1 MTKQNKVIPA
11 RDANEN
17 TKAYRQ
23 RMKMEAQQA
32 KEKELEEAR
41 KKAEEAQ
48 FRQFVTEK
56 REDYVMTTLGS
67 ILQNPATDVSK
78 VEENVNT
85 ACVYADVLLRRL
97 HSVRK
102 ISDAPKPEATA
113 PDAAKPAPEA
123 PAGEQTAI
131 PAEAEQPEKPVP
143 TEKPAPKKRT
153 VRSGGSKTT
162 K

>member
-48 FRQFVTEK
+48 FRQFVTDK

-97 HSVRK
+97 HNVRK

-113 PDAAKPAPEA
+113 PDAAQPAPEA
-123 PAGEQTAI
+123 PDGEQTAI
-131 PAEAEQPEKPVP
+131 PAEAAQP
-143 TEKPAPKKRT
+143 EKPAPKKRT
-153 VRSGGSKTT
+153 VRVGGSKTT

>member
-1 MTKQNKVIPA
+1 MTKKNKVIPA

-17 TKAYRQ
+17 SKAYRQ
-23 RMKMEAQQA
+23 RIKMEAQQA

-48 FRQFVTEK
+48 FRQFVTDK

-97 HSVRK
+97 HNVRK

-113 PDAAKPAPEA
+113 PAPAQEPAPEA
-123 PAGEQTAI
+123 PAGEQTAT
-131 PAEAEQPEKPVP
+131 PAEAEQP
-143 TEKPAPKKRT
+143 EKPAPKKRT
-153 VRSGGSKTT
+153 VRAGGSKTT

>member
-1 MTKQNKVIPA
+1 MTKKNKVIPA

-17 TKAYRQ
+17 SKAFRQ
-23 RMKMEAQQA
+23 RIKMEAQQA

-48 FRQFVTEK
+48 FRQFVTDK

-78 VEENVNT
+78 AEENVNT

-97 HSVRK
+97 HNVRK

-113 PDAAKPAPEA
+113 PDPAQEPAPEA
-123 PAGEQTAI
+123 PAGEQTAT
-131 PAEAEQPEKPVP
+131 PAEAEQP
-143 TEKPAPKKRT
+143 EKPAPKKRT
-153 VRSGGSKTT
+153 VRAGGSKTT

>member
-1 MTKQNKVIPA
+1 MTKKNKVIPA

-17 TKAYRQ
+17 SKAYRQ
-23 RMKMEAQQA
+23 RLKMEAQQA
-32 KEKELEEAR
+32 KGKEIEEAR

-48 FRQFVTEK
+48 FRQFVTDK

-78 VEENVNT
+78 AEENVNT

-97 HSVRK
+97 HNVRR

-113 PDAAKPAPEA
+113 PDPVQEPAPEA
-123 PAGEQTAI
+123 PAGEQTAT
-131 PAEAEQPEKPVP
+131 PAEAAQP
-143 TEKPAPKKRT
+143 EKPAPKKRT
-153 VRSGGSKTT
+153 VRAGGSKTT

>member
-1 MTKQNKVIPA
+1 MTKKNKVIPA

-17 TKAYRQ
+17 SKAYRQ
-23 RMKMEAQQA
+23 RLKMEAQQA
-32 KEKELEEAR
+32 KEKEIEEAR

-48 FRQFVTEK
+48 FRQFVTDK

-97 HSVRK
+97 HNVRK

-113 PDAAKPAPEA
+113 PDPAQEPAPEA
-123 PAGEQTAI
+123 PAGEQAAT
-131 PAEAEQPEKPVP
+131 PAEAAQP
-143 TEKPAPKKRT
+143 EKPAPKKRT
-153 VRSGGSKTT
+153 VRAGGSKTT

>member
-1 MTKQNKVIPA
+1 MTKKNKVIPA

-17 TKAYRQ
+17 SKAYRQ
-23 RMKMEAQQA
+23 RIKMEAQQA

-48 FRQFVTEK
+48 FRQFVTDK

-78 VEENVNT
+78 AEENVNT

-97 HSVRK
+97 HNVRK

-113 PDAAKPAPEA
+113 PDPAQEPAPEA
-123 PAGEQTAI
+123 PAGEQTAT
-131 PAEAEQPEKPVP
+131 PAEEAQP
-143 TEKPAPKKRT
+143 EKPAPKKRT
-153 VRSGGSKTT
+153 VRAGGSKTT

>member
-1 MTKQNKVIPA
+1 MTKKNKVIPA

-17 TKAYRQ
+17 SKAFRQ
-23 RMKMEAQQA
+23 RIKMEAQQA

-48 FRQFVTEK
+48 FRQFVTDK

-78 VEENVNT
+78 AEENVNT

-97 HSVRK
+97 HNVRK

-113 PDAAKPAPEA
+113 TAPDPAQEPAPEA
-123 PAGEQTAI
+123 TAGEQTAT
-131 PAEAEQPEKPVP
+131 PAEEAQP
-143 TEKPAPKKRT
+143 EKPAPKKRT
-153 VRSGGSKTT
+153 VRAGGSKTT

>member
-1 MTKQNKVIPA
+1 MTKKNKVIPA

-17 TKAYRQ
+17 SKAFRQ
-23 RMKMEAQQA
+23 RIKMEAQQA

-48 FRQFVTEK
+48 FRQFVTDK

-78 VEENVNT
+78 AEENVNT

-97 HSVRK
+97 HNVRK

-113 PDAAKPAPEA
+113 PDPAQEPAPEA
-123 PAGEQTAI
+123 PAGEQTAT
-131 PAEAEQPEKPVP
+131 PAEEAQP
-143 TEKPAPKKRT
+143 EKPAPKKRT
-153 VRSGGSKTT
+153 VRAGGSKTT

>member
-1 MTKQNKVIPA
+1 MTKKNKVIPA

-17 TKAYRQ
+17 SKAFRQ
-23 RMKMEAQQA
+23 RIKMEAQQA

-48 FRQFVTEK
+48 FRQFVTDK

-78 VEENVNT
+78 AEENVNT

-97 HSVRK
+97 HNVRK

-113 PDAAKPAPEA
+113 PDPAPEA
-123 PAGEQTAI
+123 PAGEQTAGEQTAT
-131 PAEAEQPEKPVP
+131 PAEAAQP
-143 TEKPAPKKRT
+143 EKPAPKKRT
-153 VRSGGSKTT
+153 VRAGGSKTT

>member
-1 MTKQNKVIPA
+1 MTKKNKVIPA

-17 TKAYRQ
+17 SKAFRQ
-23 RMKMEAQQA
+23 RIKMEAQQA

-48 FRQFVTEK
+48 FRQFVTDK

-97 HSVRK
+97 HNVRK

-113 PDAAKPAPEA
+113 PDPAPEA
-123 PAGEQTAI
+123 PAGEQTAGEQTAT
-131 PAEAEQPEKPVP
+131 PAEAAQP
-143 TEKPAPKKRT
+143 EKPAPKKRT
-153 VRSGGSKTT
+153 VRAGGSKTT

>member
-1 MTKQNKVIPA
+1 MTKKNKVIPA

-17 TKAYRQ
+17 SKAYLQ
-23 RMKMEAQQA
+23 RIKMEAQQA

-48 FRQFVTEK
+48 FRQFVTDK

-97 HSVRK
+97 HNVRK

-113 PDAAKPAPEA
+113 PDPAQEPAPEA
-123 PAGEQTAI
+123 PAGEQTAT
-131 PAEAEQPEKPVP
+131 PAEEAQP
-143 TEKPAPKKRT
+143 EKPAPKKRT
-153 VRSGGSKTT
+153 VRAGGSKTT